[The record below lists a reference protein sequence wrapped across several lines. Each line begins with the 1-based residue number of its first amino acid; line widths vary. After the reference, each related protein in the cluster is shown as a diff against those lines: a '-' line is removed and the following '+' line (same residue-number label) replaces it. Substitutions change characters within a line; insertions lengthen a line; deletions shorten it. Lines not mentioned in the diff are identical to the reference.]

1 MKQRFNRADRRVIQS
16 MKGVSEAA
24 ATVPGVTELQIT
36 ERVNEHIRN
45 VAKPAAD
52 AVIEQMRTIADDT
65 AKRLLSSQVF
75 HNQLRE
81 VIQEAAMDVAKEILA
96 EDMVQL
102 EVKVRAML
110 AAQWEEAV
118 ASCARRMLEEQLAK
132 LRTRILGVVT

>member
-52 AVIEQMRTIADDT
+52 AVIEQMRSIADDT

-96 EDMVQL
+96 EDMAQL